1 MARPTKYDDERA
13 KRIAD
18 LLRAG
23 NTRKTSAE
31 AGGICF
37 DTFSTWIERFPGFS
51 AAVSRAEA
59 EAEALHVTTIMKA
72 AREGD
77 WRASESWLKRRR
89 RADWGDTIKAEVTGS
104 DGGPI
109 LQQFVGD
116 TNRIYGNS
124 EPISDASD
132 QGAG

>member
-1 MARPTKYDDERA
+1 MGRPTKYDDERA
-13 KRIAD
+13 KKICD

-31 AGGICF
+31 AGGIDF
-37 DTFSTWIERFPGFS
+37 QTFLNWEKGNSVFSTI
-51 AAVSRAEA
+51 VTRAEA

-89 RADWGDTIKAEVTGS
+89 RSEWGDAIKTELTGS

-124 EPISDASD
+124 EPTSDASE